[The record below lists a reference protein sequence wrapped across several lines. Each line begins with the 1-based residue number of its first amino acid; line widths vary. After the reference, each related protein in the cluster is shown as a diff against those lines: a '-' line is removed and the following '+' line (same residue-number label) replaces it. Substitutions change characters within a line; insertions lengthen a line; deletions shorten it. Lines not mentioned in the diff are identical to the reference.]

1 METPAVSVIIPV
13 YNVEAFLP
21 ECLDSV
27 VNQLLS
33 DIEIITVNDVT
44 PDNSQTVIN
53 RYAHLDGR
61 FIQLRHEVNKGLGE
75 ARNTGVRHAR
85 GEYVYFLDSDDYLVD
100 EYALQALYDIA
111 SANNDDIVFGKAV
124 SKYPVDGKHILCE
137 LRGINI
143 ANYPYLVYNHSAWN
157 KLLRR
162 EFLLENEFFFKP
174 PRYAED
180 IIFSIRTNL
189 RAKSISITNRPT
201 YFYRWGRQVTH
212 ANKQKIYDAREN
224 LMEALAIVE
233 ADGRRF
239 VLEEMRR
246 KTIKNAYGN
255 LVRAEKVLD
264 RNELHNH
271 FKKWKGV
278 FDAMPDDI
286 FGTVPNKYETFCR
299 LIQDERYDDA
309 LKFWKKTKS
318 RKEMSDISPG
328 EAYHRLRNM
337 YASPVWRAS
346 APLRW
351 ILKRIHVI

>member
-1 METPAVSVIIPV
+1 MANPAVSVIVPV

-27 VNQLLS
+27 VRQKLT

-44 PDNSQTVIN
+44 PDSSQAIIDQ
-53 RYAHLDGR
+53 YAALDDR
-61 FIQLRHEVNKGLGE
+61 FVQLRHEVNKGLGE
-75 ARNTGVRHAR
+75 ARNTGVRHAQ
-85 GEYVYFLDSDDYLVD
+85 GDYVYFLDSDDCLVD
-100 EYALQALYDIA
+100 EFALQTLHDIA
-111 SANNDDIVFGKAV
+111 VARQDDIVFGKAA

-162 EFLLENEFFFKP
+162 EFLLANEFFFKP

-180 IIFSIRTNL
+180 IVFSIRTNL

-212 ANKQKIYDAREN
+212 ANKQKIYDARAN
-224 LMEALAIVE
+224 LIEALTIVGME
-233 ADGRRF
+233 GDHF

-255 LVRAEKVLD
+255 LVRAENVLS
-264 RNELHNH
+264 RSEMHEH
-271 FKKWKGV
+271 FRHWKRV
-278 FDAMPDDI
+278 FDAMPDDV
-286 FGTVPNKYETFCR
+286 FKTVPSKYKTFCD
-299 LIQDERYDDA
+299 LIKKSRYDDA
-309 LKFWKKTKS
+309 LKFWRKTKS
-318 RKEMSDISPG
+318 KKEMSDISPG
-328 EAYHRLRNM
+328 EAFHRLRNM
-337 YASPVWRAS
+337 YESPLWKMS

-351 ILKRIHVI
+351 VLKRMRLI